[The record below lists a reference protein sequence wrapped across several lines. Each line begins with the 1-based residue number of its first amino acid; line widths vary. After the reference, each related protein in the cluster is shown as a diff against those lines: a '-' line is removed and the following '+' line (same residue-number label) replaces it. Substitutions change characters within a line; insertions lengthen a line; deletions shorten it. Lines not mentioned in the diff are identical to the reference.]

1 MGGEKGAANAAAF
14 FVVACCIS
22 TQKYKD
28 TPPTRSTGKKAIAIV
43 ENTALVGSYEVR

>member
-22 TQKYKD
+22 TKKYKD
-28 TPPTRSTGKKAIAIV
+28 TPRREAHGEESNSNSR
-43 ENTALVGSYEVR
+43 EHRVGGVV